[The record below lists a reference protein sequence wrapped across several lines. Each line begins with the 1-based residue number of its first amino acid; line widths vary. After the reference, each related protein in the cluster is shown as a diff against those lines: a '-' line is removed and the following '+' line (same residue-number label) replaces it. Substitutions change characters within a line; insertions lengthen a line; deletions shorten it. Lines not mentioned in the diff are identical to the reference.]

1 MKTNDSKAIVST
13 RQIVKDFGEVEA
25 LKGVTIDIPQGV
37 VYGLLGPNG
46 AGKTTLIRI
55 LATLLKPTSGSA
67 YVAGID
73 VEADPAAVREKIGLA
88 GQSAA
93 VDKFLTGRETLIV
106 TGRLYNLTALEA
118 RRRANVILERI
129 DLSEAADRI
138 VKTYS
143 GGMKRRLDLAACLV
157 GEPQVLFLDE
167 PTTGLDPR
175 SRSEVW
181 KMIKELVEKGATL
194 LLTTQYLD
202 EADQLADRI
211 GVIDNG
217 LLISEGTSDELK
229 KRVGQDVIELQVG
242 KEHQST
248 AARLLEQLDGYSPAL
263 DTATSKLT
271 LSTESGPATL
281 TRIVRLLDEA
291 HIPPLGVSLREPTLD
306 DVFLAL
312 TGATTATDTGDPEER
327 AAGSRRR
334 RRRGDAART
343 GGLRRRGP
351 ST

>member
-55 LATLLKPTSGSA
+55 LSTLLKPTSGSA

-73 VEADPAAVREKIGLA
+73 VESDPAAVREKIGLA

-118 RRRANVILERI
+118 RRRADVILERI
-129 DLSEAADRI
+129 GLSEAADRI

-242 KEHQST
+242 KEYQST

-263 DTATSKLT
+263 DTAASKLT

-291 HIPPLGVSLREPTLD
+291 HIPPLGISLREPTLD

-327 AAGSRRR
+327 SAGSRRR
-334 RRRGDAART
+334 RRRGKSART

-351 ST
+351 SR